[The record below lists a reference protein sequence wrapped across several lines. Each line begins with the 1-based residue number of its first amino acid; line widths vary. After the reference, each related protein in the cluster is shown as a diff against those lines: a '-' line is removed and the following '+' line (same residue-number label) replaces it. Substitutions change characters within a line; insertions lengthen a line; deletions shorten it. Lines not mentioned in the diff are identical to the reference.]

1 MATLTFRDATADD
14 LPRIVAMYADDDL
27 GSGRESATDP
37 LPESYLRAFQEI
49 DADPRHRLIVAEDGD
64 ADGVVVA
71 TLQLSYLPQLSHRGS
86 ERAQIESVRVASARR
101 GSGIGRALMQ
111 WAVEAAQERGCPIV
125 QLTTNT
131 TRRDAHRF
139 YESLG
144 FTASHV
150 GMKRT
155 LHANPSG

>member
-37 LPESYLRAFQEI
+37 LPESYLRAFREI
-49 DADPRHRLIVAEDGD
+49 DADPRHRLIVAEDVD
-64 ADGVVVA
+64 ADGEVVA

-86 ERAQIESVRVASARR
+86 ERAQIESVRVASIRR

-111 WAVEAAQERGCPIV
+111 WAIEAAQERGCPIV

-131 TRRDAHRF
+131 ARHDAHRF

-144 FTASHV
+144 FAASHV
-150 GMKRT
+150 GMKRALDVT
-155 LHANPSG
+155 